1 MLLTMITDERLHIR
15 ELGFR
20 RVLKARSVENNSK
33 SHNNALPPS
42 GRRVFQGTGEELFQP
57 TTDINEKLRCS
68 TPKTQK
74 LTVGSTGL
82 VNNSLKEKL
91 EHSLTQN
98 NLFANTD
105 MLTLA
110 AEAGNALLLE
120 NDKLKQELHDMK
132 QQFSSLKCQDFRDNN
147 FAEVNLAEAKIEELE
162 NDKEILLSRNASLVE
177 TLNEVELQLEKERQL
192 RIEMMRTFEEQ
203 DNEREKLLRDS
214 ANKIKQLG
222 GMINKLKLNQDDK
235 TDLAQT
241 PKPTSTSET
250 QTNDSEF
257 YVPNYCAS
265 LITELAQLKTRQ
277 DQLERSVE
285 TLQEELHKQGE
296 QTNPATPPPVT
307 QSTPVTESF
316 PRSKNYNLSK
326 KKKTNWEGKEPFQC
340 ISPSNQKQS
349 SACRTRQCRNRLTGR

>member
-1 MLLTMITDERLHIR
+1 
-15 ELGFR
+15 
-20 RVLKARSVENNSK
+20 
-33 SHNNALPPS
+33 
-42 GRRVFQGTGEELFQP
+42 
-57 TTDINEKLRCS
+57 
-68 TPKTQK
+68 
-74 LTVGSTGL
+74 
-82 VNNSLKEKL
+82 
-91 EHSLTQN
+91 
-98 NLFANTD
+98 

-110 AEAGNALLLE
+110 AEAENALLLE

-222 GMINKLKLNQDDK
+222 GMINKLKLNQDDI

-285 TLQEELHKQGE
+285 TLQEELQKQEPANVEIGLQVDDVKQKCDADILTQETTRRDSQIPFKNITQKARLPPMTARIRGDQETLDDFFMKHIDYFKDINIQHKE
-296 QTNPATPPPVT
+296 RLSASISHSKTPT
-307 QSTPVTESF
+307 LKST
-316 PRSKNYNLSK
+316 L
-326 KKKTNWEGKEPFQC
+326 
-340 ISPSNQKQS
+340 ISPQADISNS
-349 SACRTRQCRNRLTGR
+349 